1 MTEHDKIIVDADAA
15 FSIDPIT
22 RQIKNHSTQKT
33 KLMQYDHKSERFS
46 FTIPRYVDGH
56 DMSESDRIEIH
67 FINTDLTT
75 KETSK
80 GRYII
85 EDLVVN
91 PENDEEVIFTW
102 LISNTATQFPGTLA
116 FSIRF
121 LCLEGENVVYSWNTD
136 KCKSISIG
144 VGCECDEGGT
154 DVDNPDV
161 LEEWKKEIEDSFISH
176 KNNEN
181 KNVNHLTDA
190 EKTNVEKIPGISD
203 DLNSLIMST
212 IPGIENQLF
221 RTMDEVYELTA
232 PPVTAIPNTLEPN
245 TAYNFGSQNAA
256 LTLTF
261 PSIAN
266 DGDVIYIG
274 FVCREG
280 LNLVVD
286 TTNTFN
292 FDLVPEKDTGYEI
305 YAKCT
310 TNLGVLRWILKYSE
324 YSGVGE

>member
-1 MTEHDKIIVDADAA
+1 MTEHDKIIVDADAS

-22 RQIKNHSTQKT
+22 RQIKNNSMQKT

-85 EDLVVN
+85 EDLAVN

-203 DLNSLIMST
+203 DLNSLILST
-212 IPGIENQLF
+212 IPDIENQLF

-245 TAYNFGSQNAA
+245 KAYNFGIEQNI
-256 LTLTF
+256 TLAF
-261 PSIAN
+261 PSVAN

-274 FVCREG
+274 FWSVFPT
-280 LNLVVD
+280 NLVVD
-286 TTNTFN
+286 TTNTFD
-292 FDLVPEKDTGYEI
+292 FDLVPENGTGYEI
-305 YAKCT
+305 YAKYM
-310 TNLGVLRWILKYSE
+310 LAEGVGKWIVKYSE
-324 YSGVGE
+324 YSGV